1 MMRRASSPAKRR
13 GIIFIL
19 SAPSGAGKTTLYNGL
34 RKIYPEIEL
43 SVSCT
48 TRGRRPGE
56 VNGRDYLFLSDSE
69 FDQLRRRGEF
79 AEWAK
84 VHDYFYGTPKRP
96 LERCVQAGRD
106 ILLDIDVQG
115 ARQIKKACLQA
126 VSIFL
131 LPPSLRELKR
141 RLAARGTD
149 GKEIIRRRL
158 ANAQGEIG
166 EIIHYDYFV
175 VNREVNEAVRALGA
189 IVEAERARISRVSEW
204 RLEPLRRKADRR
216 SDGQRSQNQ
225 RTGR

>member
-1 MMRRASSPAKRR
+1 MKRRAISPANRL

-34 RKIYPEIEL
+34 RKIYPEIKL

-56 VNGRDYLFLSDSE
+56 VNGRDYRFLSDAE
-69 FDQLRRRGEF
+69 FARLRRQGEF

-84 VHDYFYGTPKRP
+84 VHDYFYGTPKKP
-96 LERCVQAGRD
+96 LERCVRAGRD

-115 ARQIKKACLQA
+115 SRQIKKACPQA

-141 RLAARGTD
+141 RLATRGTD
-149 GKEIIRRRL
+149 GKETIRRRL

-175 VNREVNEAVRALGA
+175 VNREVQEAVRSLSA

-204 RLEPLRRKADRR
+204 RLESLRRKASR
-216 SDGQRSQNQ
+216 
-225 RTGR
+225 

>member
-1 MMRRASSPAKRR
+1 MKRRATSPAKRL

-19 SAPSGAGKTTLYNGL
+19 SAPSGAGKTTLYNGI

-48 TRGRRPGE
+48 TRARRPGE
-56 VNGRDYLFLSDSE
+56 VNGRDYQFLSDTQ
-69 FDQLRRRGEF
+69 FVKLRNQGEF

-84 VHDYFYGTPKRP
+84 VHDYFYGTPKKP
-96 LERCVQAGRD
+96 LERCVRAGRD

-115 ARQIKKACLQA
+115 ARRIKKAYPQA

-131 LPPSLRELKR
+131 LPPSFRELKR

-149 GKEIIRRRL
+149 GQEIIRRRL

-175 VNREVNEAVRALGA
+175 VNREVKEAVRGLSA

-204 RLEPLRRKADRR
+204 RLGPLRRKRR
-216 SDGQRSQNQ
+216 
-225 RTGR
+225 

>member
-1 MMRRASSPAKRR
+1 MKRRASTLAERH

-34 RKIYPEIEL
+34 RKIHPEIEL

-48 TRGRRPGE
+48 TREKRPGE
-56 VNGRDYLFLSDSE
+56 IDGRDYRFLSDRE
-69 FDQLRRRGEF
+69 FDRLRRKGEF

-84 VHDYFYGTPKRP
+84 VHDHYYGTPKRP
-96 LERCVQAGRD
+96 LERCVRAGRD

-115 ARQIKKACLQA
+115 ARQLKRNCPEA

-131 LPPSLRELKR
+131 LPPSLRELRR

-149 GKEIIRRRL
+149 GQAIIRRRL

-166 EIIHYDYFV
+166 EIIHYDYLV
-175 VNREVNEAVRALGA
+175 VNREVNQAVRDLSA
-189 IVEAERARISRVSEW
+189 IVEAERARISRVSKW
-204 RLEPLRRKADRR
+204 RLEPLRVTLRHG
-216 SDGQRSQNQ
+216 DGQRS
-225 RTGR
+225 